1 MAVKYEFQINN
12 NLKICLTQYLTY
24 TGNSSFIC
32 NVIECSAF
40 LFANSGNP
48 VSEWQLDCSKAGS
61 LVISFPFLIKLW
73 RGYGDRKWGINVPFP
88 LYLGGV
94 SVAVKDLKRKKPQMS
109 QIRNIR
115 FLKLTVYFNFYIG
128 KLHEFSQA
136 SLYQEFF
143 MPFSSNKA
151 KKCIPCFNLRRII
164 L

>member
-1 MAVKYEFQINN
+1 M
-12 NLKICLTQYLTY
+12 TY

-48 VSEWQLDCSKAGS
+48 VSEWQLDCSKVGG

-94 SVAVKDLKRKKPQMS
+94 FVAVKDLKRKNPQMS

-115 FLKLTVYFNFYIG
+115 FLKLTVSILTSISVNYTNFP
-128 KLHEFSQA
+128 KLHYIKNFSCPFLVTRQKNVFHA
-136 SLYQEFF
+136 S
-143 MPFSSNKA
+143 
-151 KKCIPCFNLRRII
+151 I
-164 L
+164 